1 MEVESSSLNPETSA
15 QKARLNELIAE
26 LKSEINQRKL
36 NEDKLNRVYWR
47 VLFGA
52 VAVAFG
58 LAILTVT
65 AVEFAWRAQEE
76 KTNSQLLEELQECQ
90 REIKR

>member
-1 MEVESSSLNPETSA
+1 MNPETSA